1 MLDSAAV
8 ADHYRRY
15 APLIYRRCLRFLWNE
30 EEARDG
36 MQEVF
41 VQMLSQAE
49 RIKDPDRALHWLY
62 RVSTN
67 YCLKRLRRHPLI
79 VLRPP
84 AELPEI
90 EVESRIERVLVAREQ
105 LRRVLERESERDQ
118 AIFALAFMDDLSQE
132 EVAAVMGL
140 SRRTVGKVIR
150 RLQCAFR
157 EDES

>member
-8 ADHYRRY
+8 AEHYRRY
-15 APLIYRRCLRFLWNE
+15 GPLIYRRCLRFLWNE
-30 EEARDG
+30 DDARDG

-41 VQMLSQAE
+41 VQMLAE
-49 RIKDPDRALHWLY
+49 LHRIQDPDKALHWLY

-105 LRRVLERESERDQ
+105 LTRVLARESERDQ
-118 AIFALAFMDDLSQE
+118 AIFALAFVDDMSQE
-132 EVAAVMGL
+132 EVAAVMDL
-140 SRRTVGKVIR
+140 SRRTVGKVLR
-150 RLQCAFR
+150 RLKRTFR
-157 EDES
+157 EDLS